1 MQDESSSA
9 VFFFSGREMLKNFK
23 CKYLVGKLKC
33 ERHRW
38 NSTESS
44 SEAAR
49 FYFSAQSESPQP
61 CMPGVKQI
69 DIMAHHVAALHC
81 VRSTLLTPATIT
93 SFLPLSPLY
102 LILLTFLFI
111 LKPGLCFRSLISG
124 CFFPPP
130 PCSYYPLLHGCPQEE
145 LEGGAWQTG
154 HEHRVEKDADVKAM
168 NLGTLPPPRPPS
180 LSFSSLHSLFRCGTV
195 PCTTQSVLTCVS
207 QDNHS

>member
-1 MQDESSSA
+1 MQDELSSA
-9 VFFFSGREMLKNFK
+9 VFFFPGREMLKNCK
-23 CKYLVGKLKC
+23 CKYLVGNLKC
-33 ERHRW
+33 ERHWR

-61 CMPGVKQI
+61 CIPGVKQI

-102 LILLTFLFI
+102 LILLTFLFS
-111 LKPGLCFRSLISG
+111 LKTGLRFCSLISG

-130 PCSYYPLLHGCPQEE
+130 P
-145 LEGGAWQTG
+145 
-154 HEHRVEKDADVKAM
+154 
-168 NLGTLPPPRPPS
+168 
-180 LSFSSLHSLFRCGTV
+180 
-195 PCTTQSVLTCVS
+195 VLTTLFFTAALKR
-207 QDNHS
+207 N